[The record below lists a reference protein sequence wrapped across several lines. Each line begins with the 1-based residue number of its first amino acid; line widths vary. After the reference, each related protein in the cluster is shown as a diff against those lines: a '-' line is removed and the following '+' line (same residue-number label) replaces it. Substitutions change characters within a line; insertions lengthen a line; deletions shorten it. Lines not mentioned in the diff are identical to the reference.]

1 MGIELNCTLKDL
13 AFGSGLAASGFFEA
27 VFSSD
32 FSTFGGGAGA
42 GTALPAETGPGLRG
56 VSITESLP
64 TCGAGKTIGAE
75 ARGAAGACDGAATA
89 GVAGRVRIMR
99 KTPAAMTRAAA
110 RPAPIQTFRPELAS
124 AAVAAAASGAFASPV
139 RWEGSRKLTSSS
151 PAGARAAAIGIGN
164 ESEITVG
171 SSGWGARARAPGGGV
186 RCD

>member
-42 GTALPAETGPGLRG
+42 GTALPAETGAGLPA
-56 VSITESLP
+56 VSFTESLP

-75 ARGAAGACDGAATA
+75 ATGAAGACDGAATA

-110 RPAPIQTFRPELAS
+110 RPAPIQPFRAELAS
-124 AAVAAAASGAFASPV
+124 AAVATAGSGPVASPV
-139 RWEGSRKLTSSS
+139 RWDGARQSSS
-151 PAGARAAAIGIGN
+151 SKR
-164 ESEITVG
+164 
-171 SSGWGARARAPGGGV
+171 
-186 RCD
+186 